1 MKKVLLVGESWE
13 VFSIHLKGFD
23 AFFTTKYDEG
33 PNGSSRRWRK
43 AATRWITSPT
53 TTPPAKCPPISL
65 N

>member
-33 PNGSSRRWRK
+33 
-43 AATRWITSPT
+43 
-53 TTPPAKCPPISL
+53 AKWLIEA
-65 N
+65 